1 MINYRFYDFKGFTM
15 KILKLIAVACA
26 FLISSVANA
35 QNISFIKDVAPILKE
50 NCFACHGSK
59 NPKGKLDMTKYEAL
73 RHGGTKD
80 DPIVAGKP
88 DESYF
93 IDVLK
98 ATDKTRMPPKES
110 GDALSPEKI
119 KILQQWVAQGA
130 KIDKEVDAKADLLKE
145 LRIRWKAPVP
155 SAKYSFPVAAT
166 ALAFSPD
173 GKKIVVGGHHEIT
186 VWDVD
191 TAKLEKRINTRAR
204 RAMALLFLP
213 DGKLVVAGGRPGE
226 EGDVRAYDISGA
238 GKITD
243 GVSFLDG
250 VDDKKIMLK
259 QLLDTDDEVL
269 CLALSSDGKKLAAGG
284 CDRLLHVWD
293 IGSGIE
299 NAKLEQSIEN
309 HADWVFSA
317 SFSPDG
323 KFLASSSRDKT
334 AKVWNLA
341 SKESLATFPDHQ
353 NSVYGVFFKA
363 DGKNC
368 YSAGD
373 DKQLRLF
380 GLDGERAGKQ
390 VRVIGAHTGQILKI
404 AGNEKANLIAT
415 GGSDNTIKTWNA
427 ESGAAVKTFV
437 GLTDQV
443 LSLAFNK
450 DGSLVAGGA
459 WNGEVIIWKTA
470 DAVVVKKIAIS
481 PGLQTAGK

>member
-1 MINYRFYDFKGFTM
+1 MN
-15 KILKLIAVACA
+15 LIKVIVLAVV
-26 FLISSVANA
+26 FLFSNGVNA

-80 DPIVAGKP
+80 DPVVNGKP
-88 DESYF
+88 AESYF
-93 IDVLK
+93 IDVIK

-110 GDALSPEKI
+110 GDGLSPEKI
-119 KILQQWVAQGA
+119 KILEQWVAQGA
-130 KIDKEVDAKADLLKE
+130 KLDKEVDPKTDLLKE
-145 LRIRWKAPVP
+145 LRMRWIAPVP
-155 SAKYSFPVAAT
+155 SAKYSFPVAVT

-186 VWDVD
+186 IWDVESS
-191 TAKLEKRINTRAR
+191 KLEKRINTRAR
-204 RAMALLFLP
+204 RSMAFLFLP
-213 DGKLVVAGGRPGE
+213 NGKLVVAGGRPGE
-226 EGDVRAYDISGA
+226 EGDVRAYDISNP
-238 GKITD
+238 GKVTE

-250 VDDKKIMLK
+250 VNDKKVMVK
-259 QLLDTDDEVL
+259 QLLDADDEVL
-269 CLALSSDGKKLAAGG
+269 CLALSADGKKLAAGG

-317 SFSPDG
+317 AFSPDG

-380 GLDGERAGKQ
+380 SLEGEKAGKQ
-390 VRVIGAHTGQILKI
+390 VRAIGTHTGQILKI
-404 AGNEKANLIAT
+404 AGNSKANLIAT
-415 GGSDNTIKTWNA
+415 GGTDNVLKTWNA
-427 ESGAAVKTFV
+427 ESGAAVKTFT

-443 LSLAFNK
+443 LSLAFNL
-450 DGSLVAGGA
+450 DGSLLAGGA

-470 DAVVVKKIAIS
+470 DATVVKKIAIS
-481 PGLQTAGK
+481 PGLQTVSK

>member
-1 MINYRFYDFKGFTM
+1 
-15 KILKLIAVACA
+15 
-26 FLISSVANA
+26 
-35 QNISFIKDVAPILKE
+35 
-50 NCFACHGSK
+50 
-59 NPKGKLDMTKYEAL
+59 MTKYEAL

-80 DPIVAGKP
+80 DPVVNGKP
-88 DESYF
+88 AESYF

-98 ATDKTRMPPKES
+98 ATDKMRMPPKES
-110 GDALSPEKI
+110 GDGLSPEKI
-119 KILQQWVAQGA
+119 KILEQWVAQGA
-130 KIDKEVDAKADLLKE
+130 KLDKEVDPKADLLKE
-145 LRIRWKAPVP
+145 LRLRWVAPVP

-166 ALAFSPD
+166 ALTFSPD

-186 VWDVD
+186 VWDLESS
-191 TAKLEKRINTRAR
+191 KLEKRINTRSR
-204 RAMALLFLP
+204 RSMAFLFLP
-213 DGKLVVAGGRPGE
+213 NGKLVVAGGRPGE

-238 GKITD
+238 GKLVE

-250 VDDKKIMLK
+250 VSDKKVMIK

-269 CLALSSDGKKLAAGG
+269 CLALSDDGKKLAAGG
-284 CDRLLHVWD
+284 CDRLLQVWD

-317 SFSPDG
+317 AFSPDG

-380 GLDGERAGKQ
+380 SLEGERAGKQ
-390 VRVIGAHTGQILKI
+390 VRAIGSHTGQILKI
-404 AGNEKANLIAT
+404 AGNSKANLIAT
-415 GGSDNTIKTWNA
+415 GGTDNVLKTWNA
-427 ESGAAVKTFV
+427 ESGAAVKTFS
-437 GLTDQV
+437 GLSDQV
-443 LSLAFNK
+443 LSLAFNQ
-450 DGSLVAGGA
+450 DGSLLAGGA

-470 DAVVVKKIAIS
+470 DATVVKKVAIS
-481 PGLQTAGK
+481 PGFQTASK

>member
-1 MINYRFYDFKGFTM
+1 M
-15 KILKLIAVACA
+15 KIQNSLLICCV
-26 FLISSVANA
+26 LIFANTANA

-50 NCFACHGSK
+50 NCFACHGAK

-80 DPIVAGKP
+80 DPIVNGKP

-98 ATDKTRMPPKES
+98 ATDKSRMPPKES
-110 GDALSPEKI
+110 GDGLSPEKI
-119 KILQQWVAQGA
+119 KVLEQWVAQGA
-130 KIDKEVDAKADLLKE
+130 KIDKEIDPKSDLLKE
-145 LRIRWKAPVP
+145 LRLRWKAPSP
-155 SAKYSFPVAAT
+155 AAKYSFPVAAT
-166 ALAFSPD
+166 AIAFSPD

-186 VWDVD
+186 VWDID
-191 TAKLEKRINTRAR
+191 GAKLEKRIHTRAR
-204 RAMALLFLP
+204 RSMAFIFLP

-226 EGDVRAYDISGA
+226 EGDVRAYDISSA
-238 GKITD
+238 GKVVD
-243 GVSFLDG
+243 GVAILDG
-250 VDDKKIMLK
+250 VNDKKIMLK

-269 CLALSSDGKKLAAGG
+269 CLALSNDGKKLAAGG

-293 IGSGIE
+293 ISSGIE

-317 SFSPDG
+317 GFSPDG
-323 KFLASSSRDKT
+323 KLLASSSRDKT

-353 NSVYGVFFKA
+353 NPVYGVYFKA

-380 GLDGERAGKQ
+380 GLEGDRAGKQ
-390 VRVIGAHTGQILKI
+390 VRVIGAHNGQILKV

-415 GGSDNTIKTWNA
+415 GGADNSVKTWNA
-427 ESGAAVKTFV
+427 ESGAAVKSFV
-437 GLTDQV
+437 GLSDQV

-459 WNGEVIIWKTA
+459 WNGEVIIWKTS
-470 DAVVVKKIAIS
+470 DATVVKKIAIS
-481 PGLQTAGK
+481 PGLQTVSK